1 MLQGMKSGSF
11 QSVLSERYTMIR
23 ITRIET
29 TYPAPADDEEDY
41 CPDGESTSTDDTVSF
56 RELVDLMR
64 DYPLPS
70 CSHARGETFEW
81 LSSESQQDPYS
92 GEWTEQS
99 IHYSRENPPR
109 AAKYWRAAMRAA
121 GIAR

>member
-1 MLQGMKSGSF
+1 
-11 QSVLSERYTMIR
+11 MIR

-121 GIAR
+121 GIVR

>member
-1 MLQGMKSGSF
+1 
-11 QSVLSERYTMIR
+11 MIR
-23 ITRIET
+23 ITRIDT

-81 LSSESQQDPYS
+81 LSQEPCYLDPMRGGAWIES
-92 GEWTEQS
+92 S
-99 IHYSRENPPR
+99 IHYSRANPPH
-109 AAKYWRAAMRAA
+109 AAKYWRAAMRAV